1 MVLGTEVDRP
11 WWLQSKPNPGQQFSC
26 WFADCGPCI
35 VRALWSLY
43 GTPGDTCMG
52 DMLPETFFSL
62 LLCGSFAF
70 VSLVEQRGR
79 ESLISTPTFPP
90 STPIFFNL
98 FPPPNSPATTTSAT
112 PSLSLGAKRLDRRVP
127 RPLAVAI
134 DWKGEAARSP
144 WWIGSFSS
152 RQQVS
157 AKHPCHL

>member
-1 MVLGTEVDRP
+1 MALGVPLDKA
-11 WWLQSKPNPGQQFSC
+11 WWLQCSPNPGQRLSC
-26 WFADCGPCI
+26 WFADCGPHI

-43 GTPGDTCMG
+43 GMPRDTCMG
-52 DMLPETFFSL
+52 DMLPGTFFSL
-62 LLCGSFAF
+62 PLCDSFAF
-70 VSLVEQRGR
+70 VSLAEQGSR
-79 ESLISTPTFPP
+79 ESLPPTPSPP
-90 STPIFFNL
+90 SFFNL
-98 FPPPNSPATTTSAT
+98 LPPLTT
-112 PSLSLGAKRLDRRVP
+112 PSLLWGAKRLDRRVP